1 MRIPCTSSFTFALP
15 IECKLLS
22 LVRITF
28 SQLHKIV
35 LQIDL
40 KGGDIPQDGTKI
52 VVDLDEKQTSLFSEG
67 AMQVQLTALSIDGKR
82 LNGNIHE
89 TTLEECL
96 CKKLLR
102 SEVSMDG

>member
-1 MRIPCTSSFTFALP
+1 MRIPCTSSFTFSLP
-15 IECKLLS
+15 IECRLLS

-28 SQLHKIV
+28 SQLHRIIV
-35 LQIDL
+35 QIDL
-40 KGGDIPQDGTKI
+40 KGDAIPQDGMKI
-52 VVDLDEKQTSLFSEG
+52 VVELDEKQTSLFSEG
-67 AMQVQLTALSIDGKR
+67 AMKVQLTALTIDGKR

-102 SEVSMDG
+102 SEVNMDG